1 MPADFE
7 VTFDYLC
14 PFARNA
20 HEALVS
26 YVREGGEAKVRFR
39 PFSLNQVH
47 IPEDEPPVWE
57 RTPETWGSGVT
68 GLLYGIAVRDTFPD
82 QFLDF
87 HVGAFSLR
95 HDQGGKLKVEELNK
109 VAEAA
114 GIDTDVLSKEVW
126 SGRPLATLAAEHKES
141 LSRWN
146 VFGVPTFI
154 QGENAVFIRFMERN
168 NVADLRRAL
177 ELLDW
182 TRLNEFKHTSIP
194 N

>member
-1 MPADFE
+1 MPADLE

-20 HEALVS
+20 HEALVT
-26 YVREGGEAKVRFR
+26 YVREGGGQQVRFR

-68 GLLYGIAVRDTFPD
+68 GLLYGIAVRDAFPD

-87 HVGAFSLR
+87 HVGAFALR
-95 HDQGGKLKVEELNK
+95 HDEGGKLKEDELKK
-109 VAEAA
+109 VAEKA
-114 GIDTDVLSKEVW
+114 GIDSELLSKEVW
-126 SGRPLATLAAEHKES
+126 SGRPLATLAAEHREA

-168 NVADLRRAL
+168 NVEDLRRAL

-194 N
+194 K

>member
-20 HEALVS
+20 HEAVVT
-26 YVREGGEAKVRFR
+26 YVRQGGGQQVRFR
-39 PFSLNQVH
+39 PFSLNQTH
-47 IPEDEPPVWE
+47 TPEDEAPVWE

-68 GLLYGIAVRDTFPD
+68 GLLFGIAVRDNFPD

-87 HVGAFSLR
+87 HVGAFGLR
-95 HDQGGKLKVEELNK
+95 HDQGAKLDVPGLTK

-114 GIDTDVLSKEVW
+114 GIDTDLLSKEVW
-126 SGRPLATLAAEHKES
+126 SGRPLATLAAEHREA

-154 QGENAVFIRFMERN
+154 QGDDAVFIRFMERN
-168 NVADLRRAL
+168 HVDDLRRAL

-182 TRLNEFKHTSIP
+182 SRLNEFKHTSIP
-194 N
+194 R